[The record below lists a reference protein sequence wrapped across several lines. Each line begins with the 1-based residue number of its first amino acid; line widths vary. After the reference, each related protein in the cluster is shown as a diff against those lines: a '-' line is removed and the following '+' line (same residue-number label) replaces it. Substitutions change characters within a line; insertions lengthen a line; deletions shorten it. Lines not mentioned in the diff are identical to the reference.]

1 MKGLITKI
9 KNPHRKNVVLL
20 YQKCLEE
27 NIEIIK
33 EDWQPLTDAK
43 RKYIEQS
50 KKSVYYAPYVLGYSE
65 HPTPDEK
72 DKLEKLIISDKNKIA
87 KDIKDAQKEQED
99 IIKAEEK
106 MSVKTAIKK
115 PTPKKTAV
123 KTAVKKPTPKKPVV
137 KPTLKKPVVKP
148 TPKKTAIKKPTPK
161 KPPIKKKS
169 VKKS

>member
-137 KPTLKKPVVKP
+137 KPT
-148 TPKKTAIKKPTPK
+148 PKKTAIKKPTPK